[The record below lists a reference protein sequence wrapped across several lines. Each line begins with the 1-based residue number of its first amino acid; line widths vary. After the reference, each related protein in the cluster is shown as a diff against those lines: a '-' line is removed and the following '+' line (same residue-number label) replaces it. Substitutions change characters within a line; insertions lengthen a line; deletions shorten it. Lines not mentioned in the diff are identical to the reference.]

1 MENTNSQVVIID
13 VPDIE
18 NKNIQILPLPKI
30 NKIASKEEQKVQD
43 LIPLEHRTELISHRG
58 FRDIKAQMTDVFGYH
73 EGNLS
78 TSLDIISSY
87 LKGQK
92 ILYLEAKAYCEFYLY
107 RLMMP
112 AIFISSIASV
122 ISGVYNDNSTAAKVV
137 SGATAINAF
146 ILSLI
151 NYFKLDAKA
160 EAHKMTAY
168 SFDQLISECEFTS
181 GKILMCNDLPKEGT
195 NNTNINRTIN
205 NDDNDDKP
213 EKYDLKYIQDYTT
226 DIEKK
231 VKEIKEKNQFIIPET
246 IRNRYP
252 YIYNSNIFT
261 EIKKLQIDEMI
272 LCNEL
277 KVISNYEI
285 DYQNKIINGERTP
298 LNYANQQNYYLK
310 KNAKIE
316 EIINHRKKILER
328 DDELHKELRN
338 EKYKK
343 SGWIFY

>member
-1 MENTNSQVVIID
+1 MENTNSQAVIVD

-18 NKNIQILPLPKI
+18 TKNIQILPLPKI
-30 NKIASKEEQKVQD
+30 NKIANKEEQKIQD
-43 LIPLEHRTELISHRG
+43 YIPLEHRTQLISHRG

-78 TSLDIISSY
+78 TSLDVISCY

-112 AIFISSIASV
+112 AIFISSVASV
-122 ISGVYNDNSTAAKVV
+122 ISGVYNDNSTAAKIV
-137 SGATAINAF
+137 SGATALNAF

-181 GKILMCNDLPKEGT
+181 GKILMCNDLQGDNHNNI
-195 NNTNINRTIN
+195 NNTNTN
-205 NDDNDDKP
+205 NDDDKP
-213 EKYDLKYIQDYTT
+213 EKYDLKYIQNYIT

-252 YIYNSNIFT
+252 FIYNSNIFT
-261 EIKKLQIDEMI
+261 DIKILQIDEMI

-285 DYQNKIINGERTP
+285 DYQNKIIKGERTP
-298 LNYANQQNYYLK
+298 LNYANLQNYYLK

-328 DDELHKELRN
+328 DDDIHKEIKN

>member
-1 MENTNSQVVIID
+1 MENSNFQVVEVISIPED
-13 VPDIE
+13 KE
-18 NKNIQILPLPKI
+18 IQTLALPEIKE
-30 NKIASKEEQKVQD
+30 IANKEEQKIQD
-43 LIPLEHRTELISHRG
+43 YIPLEFRTQLISHRG
-58 FRDIKAQMTDVFGYH
+58 FRDIKAQMNDVFGYH

-78 TSLDIISSY
+78 TSLDVISCY

-122 ISGVYNDNSTAAKVV
+122 ISGVYNDNSTAAKIV
-137 SGATAINAF
+137 SGATALNAF

-181 GKILMCNDLPKEGT
+181 GKILLCNDLDREA
-195 NNTNINRTIN
+195 NTNTNTN
-205 NDDNDDKP
+205 ANLNKEDKP
-213 EKYDLKYIQDYTT
+213 EKYDLKYIQDYIT

-252 YIYNSNIFT
+252 FIYNSNIFT
-261 EIKKLQIDEMI
+261 DIKILQIV
-272 LCNEL
+272 
-277 KVISNYEI
+277 K
-285 DYQNKIINGERTP
+285 
-298 LNYANQQNYYLK
+298 
-310 KNAKIE
+310 
-316 EIINHRKKILER
+316 
-328 DDELHKELRN
+328 
-338 EKYKK
+338 
-343 SGWIFY
+343 

>member
-1 MENTNSQVVIID
+1 
-13 VPDIE
+13 
-18 NKNIQILPLPKI
+18 
-30 NKIASKEEQKVQD
+30 
-43 LIPLEHRTELISHRG
+43 
-58 FRDIKAQMTDVFGYH
+58 
-73 EGNLS
+73 
-78 TSLDIISSY
+78 
-87 LKGQK
+87 
-92 ILYLEAKAYCEFYLY
+92 
-107 RLMMP
+107 MMP

-122 ISGVYNDNSTAAKVV
+122 ISGVYNDNSTAAKIV
-137 SGATAINAF
+137 SGATALNAF

-181 GKILMCNDLPKEGT
+181 GKILLCNDLDRET
-195 NNTNINRTIN
+195 NTNTNTN
-205 NDDNDDKP
+205 ANLNKEDKP
-213 EKYDLKYIQDYTT
+213 EKYDLKYIQDYIT

-252 YIYNSNIFT
+252 FIYNSNIFT
-261 EIKKLQIDEMI
+261 DIKILQIDEMI

-285 DYQNKIINGERTP
+285 DYQNKIIKGERTP
-298 LNYANQQNYYLK
+298 LNYANLQNYYLK

-328 DDELHKELRN
+328 DDDIHKEIKN

>member
-1 MENTNSQVVIID
+1 MPNTNFQAVEIISIPEDKEIQTLNLPEIKVIA
-13 VPDIE
+13 
-18 NKNIQILPLPKI
+18 N
-30 NKIASKEEQKVQD
+30 KEEQKVQD
-43 LIPLEHRTELISHRG
+43 YIPLEYRTQLISHRG

-78 TSLDIISSY
+78 TSLDVISCY

-112 AIFISSIASV
+112 AIFISSVASV
-122 ISGVYNDNSTAAKVV
+122 ISGIYNDNSTAAKVV
-137 SGATAINAF
+137 SGATALNAF

-181 GKILMCNDLPKEGT
+181 GKILMCNDLQREDT
-195 NNTNINRTIN
+195 NTNINN
-205 NDDNDDKP
+205 NDNDKSDKSDKP
-213 EKYDLKYIQDYTT
+213 EKYDLKYIQDYITE
-226 DIEKK
+226 IEKK

-261 EIKKLQIDEMI
+261 EIKILQINEMV

-298 LNYANQQNYYLK
+298 INYANLQNYYLK

-328 DDELHKELRN
+328 DDDIHKEIKN

>member
-1 MENTNSQVVIID
+1 MSNSNFQVVEIISIPED
-13 VPDIE
+13 KE
-18 NKNIQILPLPKI
+18 IQTLALPEIKQ
-30 NKIASKEEQKVQD
+30 IANKEEQKIQD
-43 LIPLEHRTELISHRG
+43 YIPLEHRTQLISHRG

-78 TSLDIISSY
+78 TSLDVISCY

-112 AIFISSIASV
+112 AIFISSVASI
-122 ISGVYNDNSTAAKVV
+122 ISGVYNDNSTAAKIV
-137 SGATAINAF
+137 SGATALNAF

-181 GKILMCNDLPKEGT
+181 GKILMCNDLQRENTNT
-195 NNTNINRTIN
+195 NNNSNTAN
-205 NDDNDDKP
+205 NDKDDKP
-213 EKYDLKYIQDYTT
+213 EKYDLKYIQDYIT

-252 YIYNSNIFT
+252 FIYNSNIFT
-261 EIKKLQIDEMI
+261 DIKILQIDEMI

-285 DYQNKIINGERTP
+285 DYQNKIIKGERTP
-298 LNYANQQNYYLK
+298 LNYANLQNYYLK

-328 DDELHKELRN
+328 DDDIHKEIKN